1 MNNKTID
8 KRQQTKDNRHET
20 QDVKLEKR
28 GGKHKVLK
36 ILNRIWRDI
45 QFWKPTKYQELLG
58 FREGNTKLYDIAFV
72 HSSMSIR
79 DKKGRLLNN
88 ERLEFLGDAVLETVM
103 SEMVYKHYPN
113 QKEGFLSSAR
123 ALLVRRK
130 TTNELG
136 DKMGL
141 RKYVVA
147 RKKTAD
153 FANMSGNLF
162 EALVGAVYID
172 KGYEEAKDFILRS
185 YTKYVNMEKLLRN
198 EKNYKS
204 MLLEWCQKERKEFY
218 YELVDETRVE
228 DNKIR
233 FQTRVVV
240 DGRPMGLGVGNSKRE
255 SEQAAAKQA
264 LQTLKD

>member
-1 MNNKTID
+1 
-8 KRQQTKDNRHET
+8 
-20 QDVKLEKR
+20 
-28 GGKHKVLK
+28 
-36 ILNRIWRDI
+36 
-45 QFWKPTKYQELLG
+45 
-58 FREGNTKLYDIAFV
+58 
-72 HSSMSIR
+72 
-79 DKKGRLLNN
+79 
-88 ERLEFLGDAVLETVM
+88 
-103 SEMVYKHYPN
+103 
-113 QKEGFLSSAR
+113 
-123 ALLVRRK
+123 
-130 TTNELG
+130 
-136 DKMGL
+136 MGL

-172 KGYEEAKDFILRS
+172 KGYEVAKDFILRS
-185 YTKYVNMEKLLRN
+185 YTKYINMEKLLRN

-233 FQTRVVV
+233 FQIRVVV

>member
-1 MNNKTID
+1 MNNKVI
-8 KRQQTKDNRHET
+8 DNRQKITDSRYET
-20 QDVKLEKR
+20 QDVRSENR
-28 GGKHKVLK
+28 SGKYKILK
-36 ILNRIWRDI
+36 ALNRIWRDV

-103 SEMVYKHYPN
+103 SEKVYRHYPN
-113 QKEGFLSSAR
+113 QKEGFLSSTR

-147 RKKTAD
+147 RKKSVD

-162 EALVGAVYID
+162 EALVGAVYLD
-172 KGYEEAKDFILRS
+172 KGFDVAKDFILRS
-185 YTKYVNMEKLLRN
+185 YDAHINMEKLLRK

>member
-1 MNNKTID
+1 MNNID
-8 KRQQTKDNRHET
+8 NKRQDNRQKMQER
-20 QDVKLEKR
+20 KSEKQS
-28 GGKHKVLK
+28 GKYKMLKVLG
-36 ILNRIWRDI
+36 RVWRDI

-58 FREGNTKLYDIAFV
+58 FREGNTRLYDIAFV

-103 SEMVYKHYPN
+103 SEKVYTHYPN
-113 QKEGFLSSAR
+113 QKEGFLSSSR

-162 EALVGAVYID
+162 EALVGAIYID
-172 KGYEEAKDFILRS
+172 KGYEVAKDFILRS
-185 YTKYVNMEKLLRN
+185 YTEYINMEKLLRN

-218 YELVDETRVE
+218 YELVEETRVE

-264 LQTLKD
+264 VQTLKD

>member
-1 MNNKTID
+1 
-8 KRQQTKDNRHET
+8 
-20 QDVKLEKR
+20 
-28 GGKHKVLK
+28 
-36 ILNRIWRDI
+36 
-45 QFWKPTKYQELLG
+45 
-58 FREGNTKLYDIAFV
+58 
-72 HSSMSIR
+72 
-79 DKKGRLLNN
+79 
-88 ERLEFLGDAVLETVM
+88 
-103 SEMVYKHYPN
+103 
-113 QKEGFLSSAR
+113 
-123 ALLVRRK
+123 
-130 TTNELG
+130 
-136 DKMGL
+136 MGL

-172 KGYEEAKDFILRS
+172 KGYEVAKDFILRS
-185 YTKYVNMEKLLRN
+185 YTKYINMEKLLRN

>member
-8 KRQQTKDNRHET
+8 TRHKIRETRNET
-20 QDVKLEKR
+20 QDTKPEVKK
-28 GGKHKVLK
+28 GQYKVLK
-36 ILNRIWRDI
+36 TLNRIWRDI
-45 QFWKPTKYQELLG
+45 QFWKPTKYQDLLG

-103 SEMVYKHYPN
+103 SEKVYKHYPN
-113 QKEGFLSSAR
+113 QKEGFLSSTR
-123 ALLVRRK
+123 SLLVRRK

-162 EALVGAVYID
+162 EALVGAIYLD
-172 KGYEEAKDFILRS
+172 KGFEVAKDFVLRS
-185 YTKYVNMEKLLRN
+185 YNTHINMEKLLRK
-198 EKNYKS
+198 EQNYKS

-218 YELVDETRVE
+218 YELVEETRVE

-264 LQTLKD
+264 MQTLKD